1 MSASA
6 KQTAQIASLKGTLK
20 ALQRREAARSSRQK
34 GPGNRSAGPSSSS
47 TTFPGGSSHN
57 NKRPYLL
64 ENDEFIENINSSI
77 EFRVRSLS
85 VNPGQSA
92 VFPWLASMAKNFEKY
107 RFEYLEFYYRPRVS
121 GFAAAG
127 QRGQVIMSFD
137 YDAADPP
144 PTDKQQMEATW
155 PHKDDM
161 PYKEIRLNLPIA
173 ELTGPGGKYVRP
185 GLPPTGTDIKTYDAG
200 LLHIATSGMDSL
212 DAYIG
217 ELRVRYR
224 AILLVPVLESTAV
237 AHSKTIAVTY
247 GGNDGVEGSF
257 DMSMGH
263 GFIGPNTLGV
273 TSDPDGSIVLPN
285 GEFWITVCI
294 QVKNVDGGGNISVFK
309 AQPILPA
316 SWRTEEYNDTA
327 ITFESAGVYSQSFC
341 ATYFFTS
348 LASSDTAH
356 YTNKFQLNAEISFGG
371 GGTEADVSCQCSIQA
386 C

>member
-6 KQTAQIASLKGTLK
+6 KQAAQIASLKGTLK
-20 ALQRREAARSSRQK
+20 ALQRREAARSKRQK
-34 GPGNRSAGPSSSS
+34 GPGNSSAGPSSSS
-47 TTFPGGSSHN
+47 TTFPSGSSHN
-57 NKRPYLL
+57 NKRPYVL
-64 ENDEFIENINSSI
+64 ENDEFIENINSSV

-85 VNPGQSA
+85 VNPGQST

-137 YDAADPP
+137 YDAADSP

-161 PYKEIRLNLPIA
+161 PYKEVRLVLPVP

-185 GLPPTGTDIKTYDAG
+185 GLPTTGTDIKTYDAG
-200 LLHIATSGMDSL
+200 VLHIATSGMDSL

-224 AILLVPVLESTAV
+224 AILLVPVLESTTV
-237 AHSKTIAVTY
+237 AHSKTVAVCY
-247 GGNDGVEGSF
+247 GDMDGVATGSN
-257 DMSMGH
+257 DMLMGNSH
-263 GFIGPNTLGV
+263 LGPNTLGV
-273 TSDPDGSIVLPN
+273 EYNSDGSITLPN
-285 GEFWITVCI
+285 GEFWITVNTTI
-294 QVKNVDGGGNISVFK
+294 NNVTGGGAINLFK
-309 AQPILPA
+309 MSPILPP
-316 SWRTEEYNDTA
+316 SWRTDEYSDPQV
-327 ITFESAGVYSQSFC
+327 IFQSAGLNNLTSS

-348 LASSDTAH
+348 LSSPDTGH
-356 YTNKFQLNAEISFGG
+356 YTNKFQLAYELEVSSSGV
-371 GGTEADVSCQCSIQA
+371 ADVTCVTSICA